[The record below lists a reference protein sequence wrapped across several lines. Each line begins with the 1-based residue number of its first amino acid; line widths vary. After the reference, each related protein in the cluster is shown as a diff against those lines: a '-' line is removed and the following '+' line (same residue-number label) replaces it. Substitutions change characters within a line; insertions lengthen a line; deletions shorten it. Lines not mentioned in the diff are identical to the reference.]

1 MEYRKLPHGN
11 EQISVIGMG
20 TSVLGE
26 SNQEEMVA
34 TIQMALDAGVNYFDL
49 ASGHATTFEAFGKA
63 LKGQRE
69 KAYLQIHFGAN
80 YMTGE
85 YGWTTNLQTIKQSVE

>member
-34 TIQMALDAGVNYFDL
+34 TIQMPWMPV
-49 ASGHATTFEAFGKA
+49 
-63 LKGQRE
+63 
-69 KAYLQIHFGAN
+69 
-80 YMTGE
+80 
-85 YGWTTNLQTIKQSVE
+85 